1 VIRGD
6 GVSGRST
13 DRIVIRG
20 ASGWWI
26 SGVLAA
32 LFAYLLIDAAVRAEW
47 AIVLLSLPWMGA
59 VLLVCWMLLIRP
71 CLIVAPSTLTVVN
84 VVRTHTIPWQEVAE
98 LHVRYQLVVELTD
111 GTTIRAWGSP
121 TVQPRRDREAD
132 ASTTHRS
139 RAFVG
144 VVEAIDRAR
153 DDVGRPPAGSESRT
167 VRVAWQPLLALAVAV
182 ALGATAAGLLL

>member
-1 VIRGD
+1 MIRGD
-6 GVSGRST
+6 GVSGRGT

-47 AIVLLSLPWMGA
+47 AIVLLSLPWMCA

-71 CLIVAPSTLTVVN
+71 CLVIAPSTLTVVN
-84 VVRTHTIPWQEVAE
+84 VFRTHTIPWRDVAA
-98 LHVRYQLVVELTD
+98 LQVRYQLVVELTD

-121 TVQPRRDREAD
+121 TIRPRRDREAD
-132 ASTTHRS
+132 VSTTHRS

-153 DDVGRPPAGSESRT
+153 DDVGQAPTGTSSRT
-167 VRVAWQPLLALAVAV
+167 VDFAWLPLLALALAV
-182 ALGATAAGLLL
+182 ALGVTAAGLVL

>member
-1 VIRGD
+1 MIRGD

-32 LFAYLLIDAAVRAEW
+32 LFAYLLIDATVRAEW

-71 CLIVAPSTLTVVN
+71 CLVVAPSTLTVVN
-84 VVRTHTIPWQEVAE
+84 VVRTYKIPWQEVAE

-153 DDVGRPPAGSESRT
+153 EDVGRAPTGTSSRT
-167 VRVAWQPLLALAVAV
+167 IGFAWLPLLALALAV
-182 ALGATAAGLLL
+182 ALGVTAAGLLL

>member
-1 VIRGD
+1 MIGRR
-6 GVSGRST
+6 GVSGRGT
-13 DRIVIRG
+13 ERIVVRG

-32 LFAYLLIDAAVRAEW
+32 LFAYLLIDAAIRAEW
-47 AIVLLSLPWMGA
+47 AIVLLSLPWMGF

-71 CLIVAPSTLTVVN
+71 CLIVAPSTLSVVN
-84 VVRTHTIPWQEVAE
+84 VFRTHTIPWREVAA
-98 LHVRYQLVVELTD
+98 LQVRYQLVVELTD

-121 TVQPRRDREAD
+121 TVQPRRDRDAD
-132 ASTTHRS
+132 VSAPNRS

-153 DDVGRPPAGSESRT
+153 DDVGRAPTGSDSRT
-167 VRVAWQPLLALAVAV
+167 VSIAWRPLLAIVLAL
-182 ALGATAAGLLL
+182 ALGVTTAGLLL

>member
-1 VIRGD
+1 VITRH

-47 AIVLLSLPWMGA
+47 TIVLLSLPWMGL

-71 CLIVAPSTLTVVN
+71 CLIVSPSTLTVVN
-84 VVRTHTIPWQEVAE
+84 VFRTHTIPWREVAE
-98 LHVRYQLVVELTD
+98 LQVRYQLVVELTD

-121 TVQPRRDREAD
+121 TIRPRRDREAD
-132 ASTTHRS
+132 TSTPNRS

-153 DDVGRPPAGSESRT
+153 DDVGRAPTGTDSRT
-167 VRVAWQPLLALAVAV
+167 VSIAWRPLLALALAL
-182 ALGATAAGLLL
+182 ALGVTAAGLLL

>member
-1 VIRGD
+1 MIRGD
-6 GVSGRST
+6 GVSGRGT

-47 AIVLLSLPWMGA
+47 AIVLLSLPWMCA

-71 CLIVAPSTLTVVN
+71 CLVIAPSTLTVVN
-84 VVRTHTIPWQEVAE
+84 VFRTHIIPWRDVAA
-98 LHVRYQLVVELTD
+98 LQVRYQLVVELTD

-121 TVQPRRDREAD
+121 TVRPRRDREAD
-132 ASTTHRS
+132 VSTTHRS

-153 DDVGRPPAGSESRT
+153 DDVGRAPTGTASRT
-167 VRVAWQPLLALAVAV
+167 VDVAWLPLLALALAV
-182 ALGATAAGLLL
+182 ALGVTAAGLVL